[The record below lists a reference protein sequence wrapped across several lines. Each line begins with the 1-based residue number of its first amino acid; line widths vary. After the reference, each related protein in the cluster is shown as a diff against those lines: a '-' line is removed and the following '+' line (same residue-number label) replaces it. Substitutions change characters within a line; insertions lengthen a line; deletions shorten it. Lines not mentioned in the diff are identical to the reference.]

1 MALMWASF
9 VLLTLIA
16 LLFVVVPFFKRE
28 RIQRLD
34 HNANS
39 ELIRIYYQR
48 LEELKADLDNQ
59 RIDKN
64 MHGESVIEL
73 KRRLLNELSPE
84 KALNSKGNN
93 RIFALTGT
101 VFLITLTVI
110 FYSYTGSQQQI
121 KGWHDAMANLK
132 SYGERAVMQS
142 GEPLTANE
150 LQAFALALRT
160 KLDQSGDDEVAWML
174 LGRVAMSLNEFD
186 MAMQSFDKV
195 LKMNPDNKQVLIS
208 YSQVLLME
216 GSDANMSRAATMLS
230 RVLKAEPTNIDAISL
245 LALIAYERKDWLQAK
260 TAFEVL
266 LASMEQ
272 NDPRYPMIAERIAEI
287 DAHLNNEQ
295 QVASA
300 GAVNDSN
307 SEIKITVN
315 LDESLSNKQP
325 ENGTLFIFA
334 KAASGPQMPLAVVKM
349 TEYSFPLEVTLSDSN
364 AMVDGLNLSSV
375 DKIILTA
382 RLSKDE
388 TVVTSSGELEG
399 NSDVLERKNVKE
411 YALLIN
417 ELIP

>member
-1 MALMWASF
+1 
-9 VLLTLIA
+9 
-16 LLFVVVPFFKRE
+16 
-28 RIQRLD
+28 
-34 HNANS
+34 
-39 ELIRIYYQR
+39 
-48 LEELKADLDNQ
+48 
-59 RIDKN
+59 
-64 MHGESVIEL
+64 
-73 KRRLLNELSPE
+73 
-84 KALNSKGNN
+84 
-93 RIFALTGT
+93 
-101 VFLITLTVI
+101 
-110 FYSYTGSQQQI
+110 
-121 KGWHDAMANLK
+121 
-132 SYGERAVMQS
+132 
-142 GEPLTANE
+142 
-150 LQAFALALRT
+150 
-160 KLDQSGDDEVAWML
+160 
-174 LGRVAMSLNEFD
+174 

-272 NDPRYPMIAERIAEI
+272 NDPRYPMIAQRIAEI